1 MAGMSAALPTA
12 QKTTTEPP
20 GKSGRGKLILIAG
33 PVLLILAGA
42 GLWFSGVLP
51 RLLGM
56 NRNEKQAVEAPKPV
70 PPSYVDIPEM
80 IDNLSDPFRPHYV
93 KLDARIV
100 VPKPDDVAQVMAA
113 MPRLQNL
120 LTTYMR
126 DMKVEEL
133 HSTADTD
140 RLRAELVVRANA
152 AVAPAK
158 ISDVLFTQLLVQ

>member
-1 MAGMSAALPTA
+1 MSLAPSKA
-12 QKTTTEPP
+12 QTTTTEPP
-20 GKSGRGKLILIAG
+20 TKSGRGKLILIAA

-56 NRNEKQAVEAPKPV
+56 NHTVKQAAEAPKPV
-70 PPSYVDIPEM
+70 PPHYVDIPEM

-93 KLDARIV
+93 KLDARVV
-100 VPKPDDVAQVMAA
+100 VPKPDDVAQVVAA
-113 MPRLQNL
+113 MPRLQDL
-120 LTTYMR
+120 LTTYLR
-126 DMKVEEL
+126 DMKIEEL
-133 HSTADTD
+133 HNTADTD

-158 ISDVLFTQLLVQ
+158 ISDILFTELLAQ

>member
-1 MAGMSAALPTA
+1 
-12 QKTTTEPP
+12 
-20 GKSGRGKLILIAG
+20 LILIAA

-56 NRNEKQAVEAPKPV
+56 NHTAKQAAEAPEPV
-70 PPSYVDIPEM
+70 PPHYVDIPEM

-93 KLDARIV
+93 KLDARVV
-100 VPKPDDVAQVMAA
+100 VPKPDDVAQVVAA
-113 MPRLQNL
+113 MPRLQDL
-120 LTTYMR
+120 LTTYLR
-126 DMKVEEL
+126 DMKIEEL
-133 HSTADTD
+133 HNTADTD

-158 ISDVLFTQLLVQ
+158 ISDILFTELLAQ

>member
-1 MAGMSAALPTA
+1 MSLAPSKA
-12 QKTTTEPP
+12 QTTTTEPP
-20 GKSGRGKLILIAG
+20 KKSGRGKLILIAA

-56 NRNEKQAVEAPKPV
+56 SHTAKQAAEAPKPV
-70 PPSYVDIPEM
+70 PPRYVDIPEM

-93 KLDARIV
+93 KLDARVV
-100 VPKPDDVAQVMAA
+100 VPKPDDVAPVVAA
-113 MPRLQNL
+113 MPRLQDL
-120 LTTYMR
+120 LTTYLR
-126 DMKVEEL
+126 DMKIEEL
-133 HSTADTD
+133 HNTADTD

-158 ISDVLFTQLLVQ
+158 ISDILFTELLAQ